1 MNDVFEKI
9 VDIIVDIADIPRA
22 EIHEDSELMDDL
34 NLSSL
39 EIMAVVSKIEKE
51 FSVKFSE
58 KELLAMSSLADMI
71 DYLSNK

>member
-39 EIMAVVSKIEKE
+39 EIMAIVSKIEKA